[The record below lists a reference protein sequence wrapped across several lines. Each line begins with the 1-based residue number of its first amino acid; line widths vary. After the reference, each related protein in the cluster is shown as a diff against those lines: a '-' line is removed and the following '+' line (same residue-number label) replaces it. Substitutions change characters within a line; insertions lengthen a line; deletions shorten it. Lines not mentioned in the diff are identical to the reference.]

1 VAVSPKKTEGFTL
14 IEVLVALAILSIA
27 LTAIIKSTSQNIKD
41 TLYLQN
47 KTIAM
52 WTGTN
57 MLNEIRAGILIVPAA
72 PDHLE
77 TETESLG
84 QQWICK
90 ANVIATPNPKIK
102 EINVDVYEKVSQRK
116 LAHLVSYVYNA

>member
-1 VAVSPKKTEGFTL
+1 MSAYLRKTTGFTL
-14 IEVLVALAILSIA
+14 IEVLIALAILSIA
-27 LTAIIKSTSQNIKD
+27 LTAIIKSTSQNIKN

-57 MLNEIRAGILIVPAA
+57 MLNEVRAGILAIPAA

-84 QQWICK
+84 QMWICK
-90 ANVIATPNPKIK
+90 ASLITTPNPKIK
-102 EINVDVYEKVSQRK
+102 EIDVDVYEKASHMK